1 MKKLSCVLLSL
12 LIVFAVYADTTYTA
26 IVGGDPVEFKL
37 QAYKLGEPSFE
48 VGEEKYSII
57 ITNHVETEEQLLGKE
72 NYEYTITKDY
82 LDETK
87 PKPIFDIVYTTNTF
101 NKHICFVVEISAFE
115 LNGKMIS
122 IDPKISMQYEFIDM
136 TTADYDTSP
145 NYKSDDDPPKY
156 IVTAEGYDV
165 IRDNNILGS
174 YTPNA
179 SIFKN
184 KYNNAIDT
192 NKTNNDSFRLEEML
206 NVNEEG
212 NIVNQKEN
220 SGSGKFI
227 FDCYPSES
235 AKGPV
240 HVISRGEHNITAK
253 YRYIHTATA
262 KFTAT
267 AYVSAKMPED
277 LLEGSYRMHVT
288 ITAVE
293 SAP

>member
-1 MKKLSCVLLSL
+1 MKRLSCVLLSL

-26 IVGGDPVEFKL
+26 TVGGDPVEFKL
-37 QAYKLGEPSFE
+37 QAYKLGDPSFD

-72 NYEYTITKDY
+72 NYEYIITKDY
-82 LDETK
+82 LDGTE
-87 PKPIFDIVYTTNTF
+87 PIFDIVYTTNTF
-101 NKHICFVVEISAFE
+101 NKHIGFIVEISAFE

-122 IDPKISMQYEFIDM
+122 INPRISMEYKFITDESS
-136 TTADYDTSP
+136 TVEWNTLP
-145 NYKSDDDPPKY
+145 NYHSNGDPPEY
-156 IVTAEGYDV
+156 IETAEGYDV
-165 IRDNNILGS
+165 QRKNDWDGS
-174 YTPNA
+174 YTPDA
-179 SIFKN
+179 GIFKN
-184 KYNNAIDT
+184 KYNNKINT

-206 NVNEEG
+206 KVIKED

-240 HVISRGEHNITAK
+240 HVISRGENNITA
-253 YRYIHTATA
+253 RYIHTATA
-262 KFTAT
+262 KFTAK
-267 AYVSAKMPED
+267 AFVSAEKPED
-277 LLEGSYRMHVT
+277 LLEGSYKMHVT